1 MLSKLPEELLE
12 MMIQDLAYA
21 PAYPSNSLSSA
32 RCKRVS
38 SELIA
43 LSVVNWQLRRI
54 SLPFLFAF
62 VTLKHLEDVEGFLQ
76 TCLVN
81 PTLGSTIR
89 VIKLNVDFPSKD
101 GHEELCRLLPHLTR
115 LACVDLQDFTSSIS
129 LLNTVNQHPSIS
141 AMIVDSLDNFLDNL
155 PPPLSSLNLSKVVV
169 ECGYTSQPGLETS
182 YARGLKVYQ
191 LIVPQ
196 PELLKEEFGNSR
208 FQGLHEIS
216 LAMNR
221 HPILLEWLPRLAS
234 THPHL
239 KNVIFVD
246 MSNSKMQYT
255 SDTIPFILPFIEKS
269 LQQGLDTTYN
279 ITRLVISRTQCGSL
293 SATMEWRVTE
303 LIMNLHVSHTY
314 IRWVLGF
321 FVKYGTISSLRVLK
335 PARLF
340 KNLRSPD
347 EKIHLPWKPFRHID
361 KIHRVR
367 RLGARAEV
375 RLYWYMSLVS
385 KGLPSLEAVYVE
397 EVGYGNEKFRSQ
409 GYWSLQGWL
418 SVRGATGDVTG
429 SLELR
434 GTPSGSLAVNL
445 QISIVTLNTLDS
457 TFNMF
462 SFILHGFRNFL
473 SSFNSISLFLGSSS
487 SDVSITKSTASG
499 SSGGGWVDY
508 VVNLRQGSLQ
518 ASAKVLMHREY
529 YHCYQIH
536 HHHDSFLFDPPSHPE
551 YHYSPLY
558 YMLHHLTDNGGV
570 LLLWVVQFPAS
581 APGGSELLYL
591 RLF

>member
-1 MLSKLPEELLE
+1 

-21 PAYPSNSLSSA
+21 PAYPFNSLSSA

-38 SELIA
+38 SELVA

-81 PTLGSTIR
+81 PTLGSTVR

-155 PPPLSSLNLSKVVV
+155 PPPLSSLDLSKVVV

-216 LAMNR
+216 LVMNR

-269 LQQGLDTTYN
+269 LQQGLDTTFN

-303 LIMNLHVSHTY
+303 LIMNVQSSLFMILSLAAPCFPYIHTLGVGILRK
-314 IRWVLGF
+314 IRYNVDELVAVLASF
-321 FVKYGTISSLRVLK
+321 RSLRVLK

-347 EKIHLPWKPFRHID
+347 EKVHLPWKPFRHID

-375 RLYWYMSLVS
+375 RLYWYMSLIL

-397 EVGYGNEKFRSQ
+397 EEGYGNEKFRSQ

-418 SVRGATGDVTG
+418 SVGGATGEVTG

-434 GTPSGSLAVNL
+434 GTP
-445 QISIVTLNTLDS
+445 
-457 TFNMF
+457 
-462 SFILHGFRNFL
+462 R
-473 SSFNSISLFLGSSS
+473 
-487 SDVSITKSTASG
+487 
-499 SSGGGWVDY
+499 
-508 VVNLRQGSLQ
+508 
-518 ASAKVLMHREY
+518 
-529 YHCYQIH
+529 
-536 HHHDSFLFDPPSHPE
+536 
-551 YHYSPLY
+551 
-558 YMLHHLTDNGGV
+558 
-570 LLLWVVQFPAS
+570 
-581 APGGSELLYL
+581 
-591 RLF
+591 

>member
-21 PAYPSNSLSSA
+21 PAYPFNSLSSA

-81 PTLGSTIR
+81 PTLGSTGSQAKR
-89 VIKLNVDFPSKD
+89 GLSEQGRARGTMQVTASSYSSSMCRPARLHFEYLTTQHCKSTPFDFGNDS
-101 GHEELCRLLPHLTR
+101 RFTRQLPR
-115 LACVDLQDFTSSIS
+115 QPA
-129 LLNTVNQHPSIS
+129 
-141 AMIVDSLDNFLDNL
+141 A
-155 PPPLSSLNLSKVVV
+155 PLSSLDLSKVVV

-208 FQGLHEIS
+208 FQGVHEIS
-216 LAMNR
+216 LVMNR
-221 HPILLEWLPRLAS
+221 HPIFLEWLPRLAS

-269 LQQGLDTTYN
+269 LQQGLDTTFN

-293 SATMEWRVTE
+293 SATLEWRVTE
-303 LIMNLHVSHTY
+303 LIMNVQSSLFMILSLVASCFPYIHTLGVGILRK
-314 IRWVLGF
+314 IRYNVDELVAVLASF
-321 FVKYGTISSLRVLK
+321 RSLRVLK

-347 EKIHLPWKPFRHID
+347 EKVHLPWKPFRHID

-418 SVRGATGDVTG
+418 SIGGVTGDVTG

-434 GTPSGSLAVNL
+434 GTP
-445 QISIVTLNTLDS
+445 
-457 TFNMF
+457 
-462 SFILHGFRNFL
+462 R
-473 SSFNSISLFLGSSS
+473 
-487 SDVSITKSTASG
+487 
-499 SSGGGWVDY
+499 
-508 VVNLRQGSLQ
+508 
-518 ASAKVLMHREY
+518 
-529 YHCYQIH
+529 
-536 HHHDSFLFDPPSHPE
+536 
-551 YHYSPLY
+551 
-558 YMLHHLTDNGGV
+558 
-570 LLLWVVQFPAS
+570 
-581 APGGSELLYL
+581 
-591 RLF
+591 